1 MRIGIIGG
9 GPGGSVAA
17 ATFRRLGHEVHL
29 FEAEVFPRFHI
40 GESLLPCNLPIY
52 EGIGLPQSALASEG
66 YMPKL
71 AAYFELVNHNKNCRF
86 PFADGMPGDPP
97 SIFQVERSRFDHLLL
112 KHAVNL
118 GATLHC
124 PVRVTRVDLPKS
136 SGIRPVIHH
145 DDGKPGNDVILEVDF
160 VVDASGRETLL
171 GKQLD
176 LVDREGD
183 LMRAAVYG
191 HVAELP
197 LAPNA
202 QRGDI
207 VISKCP
213 AGWSWQIPLTDTK
226 WSVGLV
232 LKRDAVIKGGTPAD
246 VFRANLAHFPELKG
260 RLKSQVPDPVRSTP
274 NISYRVRERLGYR
287 WALIGDAGGFI
298 DPIFSSGVLLATRA
312 GWRLGNAVHKLG
324 PDGDLGE
331 WKHQTDHDLA
341 TFFSF
346 IRLWYDG
353 HFIDN
358 LFFSDNREPSIY
370 QGIISLLAGNT
381 TNLDNKFLAMLNRR
395 MQANKTKTLILN

>member
-17 ATFRRLGHEVHL
+17 ATFRRLGHDVEL

-52 EGIGLPQSALASEG
+52 EGIGLDQAALAGHG

-71 AAYFELVNHNKNCRF
+71 AAYFELVGKGRTCRF
-86 PFADGMPGDPP
+86 PFADGLPGDPP
-97 SIFQVERSRFDHLLL
+97 SIFQVERSHFDHMLL
-112 KHAVNL
+112 KHAVSL
-118 GATLHC
+118 GAVLHC
-124 PVRVTRVDLPKS
+124 PVKVLRVDLPAGA
-136 SGIRPVIHH
+136 GILPVIHH
-145 DDGKPGNDVILEVDF
+145 DGGTPGQDHRLEVDF
-160 VVDASGRETLL
+160 VVDASGRETLIGRQL
-171 GKQLD
+171 GI
-176 LVDREGD
+176 VDREGD

-191 HVAELP
+191 HVGALP
-197 LAPNA
+197 FAPGA

-213 AGWSWQIPLTDTK
+213 QGWSWQIPLSDDK

-232 LKRDAVIKGGTPAD
+232 LKRDAVVKGGTPGD
-246 VFRANLAHFPELKG
+246 VFRNNLAFFPELAG
-260 RLKSQVPDPVRSTP
+260 RLAGQVPEPVRAMP
-274 NISYRVRERLGYR
+274 NISYRVQQRSGHR

-312 GWRLGNAVHKLG
+312 GWRLGNALHKLG

-331 WKHQTDHDLA
+331 WRHATDHDLA

-358 LFFSDNREPSIY
+358 LFFAESREPSIY
-370 QGIISLLAGNT
+370 HGIISLLAGNT

-395 MQANKTKTLILN
+395 MLANKTKTLILN

>member
-17 ATFRRLGHEVHL
+17 ATCCRLGHEVHL

-52 EGIGLPQSALASEG
+52 EGIGLDSAIFASHG
-66 YMPKL
+66 YMPKM
-71 AAYFELVNHNKNCRF
+71 AAFFELVNKDKVCRF
-86 PFADGMPGDPP
+86 PFADGFAGDPP
-97 SIFQVERSRFDHLLL
+97 SLFQVERSHFDHVLL
-112 KHAVNL
+112 KHAVSQ
-118 GATLHC
+118 GAVLHC
-124 PVRVTRVDLPKS
+124 PVRVAKVHLPAGPGLK
-136 SGIRPVIHH
+136 PVIHH
-145 DDGKPGNDVILEVDF
+145 DGGSPGNDFGLEVDF
-160 VVDASGRETLL
+160 VIDASGRETLIGRQL
-171 GKQLD
+171 GI
-176 LVDREGD
+176 VDREGD

-191 HVAELP
+191 HVGALP
-197 LAPNA
+197 LVPGA

-232 LKRDAVIKGGTPAD
+232 LKREQVIKGGTPD
-246 VFRANLAHFPELKG
+246 EVFRKNLAYFPELKA
-260 RLKSQVPDPVRSTP
+260 RLGGQVPDPVRAMP
-274 NISYRVRERLGYR
+274 NISYRVQQRVGHR

-312 GWRLGNAVHKLG
+312 GWRLGNALHKLG
-324 PDGDLGE
+324 PDGDLSE
-331 WKHQTDHDLA
+331 WRHSTDHDLA

-358 LFFSDNREPSIY
+358 LFFSEIREPSIY
-370 QGIISLLAGNT
+370 RGIISLLAGNT

-395 MQANKTKTLILN
+395 MLANKTKTLILN